1 MVCLCWLFGMLE
13 GEWHWS
19 TSSRP
24 SVSLTEVTG
33 LLIKMEIELH
43 YPLTQTHT
51 HTFSLSLTVSRACAQ
66 LACSAWHL
74 HAEAKHWLHSP
85 PCLCLYLS
93 MSQRVN
99 TRTHAHTLSYITW
112 QWGRKTDKWLV
123 VRTCIKTFKVN
134 NSTAGKW
141 LTQLNYTSLTLYR
154 VKIIRQIRF
163 VFFQMTDADIQKG
176 LVGLEKL
183 QIQNLKPLVTLL
195 LFSIYLWFGGK

>member
-43 YPLTQTHT
+43 YPLTHRHT

-85 PCLCLYLS
+85 PWLCLYLS

-99 TRTHAHTLSYITW
+99 THARTHTHSAILHGS
-112 QWGRKTDKWLV
+112 G
-123 VRTCIKTFKVN
+123 
-134 NSTAGKW
+134 
-141 LTQLNYTSLTLYR
+141 
-154 VKIIRQIRF
+154 
-163 VFFQMTDADIQKG
+163 
-176 LVGLEKL
+176 
-183 QIQNLKPLVTLL
+183 
-195 LFSIYLWFGGK
+195 GGKLINGWLSRHVLKHLRLTIQQQENDSHNSITLH